1 MKYLLAVFF
10 AVLIVAMVTRAG
22 SVWRLLLVL
31 LGLALVYTVLKLSGV
46 IDSFDPRAGAGIIG
60 GPAAE
65 ERILAGDDGHRAF
78 GPG

>member
-46 IDSFDPRAGAGIIG
+46 IDSFDPRAGAGIG

-65 ERILAGDDGHRAF
+65 ERMLAGDSSYRPP